1 MIKITPLPAF
11 QDNYIWVLESEEE
24 SGLVVVDPGDPVPV
38 INWLQDT
45 GKSLSAIWITH
56 HHRDHTGG
64 ILTLVDRYQVPVYG
78 PANSGIDGISHS
90 VAEGDTLS
98 YGGSV
103 WQVLDVPGHTLD
115 HIVYFT
121 PAPSPVLFCGD
132 TLFSVGCGRL
142 SEGTPQQM
150 AAALAKIASLPD
162 NTAIYCTHEYTLA
175 NIRFAQAVEPDNL
188 ILEGHRLDCEK
199 KRLEGEPTLPSNLGL
214 EKQINPF
221 LRSSQ
226 PAVKLSA
233 QRWSNSELHSPV
245 EVFAAVRR
253 WKDGF

>member
-1 MIKITPLPAF
+1 MKITPLPAF
-11 QDNYIWVLESEEE
+11 QDNYIWVLDSDSE
-24 SGLVVVDPGDPVPV
+24 SGVIVVDPGDPAPV
-38 INWLQDT
+38 IQWLEDT

-64 ILTLVDRYQVPVYG
+64 IGVLVDRYHVPVFG
-78 PANSGIDGISHS
+78 PAFSDIPGISHP
-90 VAEGDTLS
+90 VTEGDTLT
-98 YGGSV
+98 YGGST
-103 WQVLDVPGHTLD
+103 WRVLEVPGHTLD
-115 HIVYFT
+115 HIVYT
-121 PAPSPVLFCGD
+121 TSDPNPILFCGD

-150 AAALAKIASLPD
+150 AAALAKIADLPD
-162 NTAIYCTHEYTLA
+162 NTAVYCTHEYTLA
-175 NIRFAQAVEPDNL
+175 NIRFAQVVEPGNENL
-188 ILEGHRLDCEK
+188 ERHRQLCEI
-199 KRLEGEPTLPSNLGL
+199 KRLNGEPTLPSNLAL

-221 LRSSQ
+221 LRSAV

-233 QRWSNSELHSPV
+233 ERWSNTELHSPV